1 MGWVGA
7 WGCCGLAREAGVS
20 RLEAAEVCT
29 VCLWVHLPV
38 WVHAGHPVCSL
49 LAPGG
54 TLPLLVHF
62 QLILLMLSS
71 FILLSLSVNLS
82 FCLAYH
88 VCDSYPVNSQR
99 STCPT
104 CQVKLP
110 LEKELTAASQG
121 MLWRP
126 KARVCLFCKGLL
138 CRWQRKGLP
147 SSLCLTCP
155 L

>member
-1 MGWVGA
+1 M
-7 WGCCGLAREAGVS
+7 S
-20 RLEAAEVCT
+20 SLEVAEVCT
-29 VCLWVHLPV
+29 VCVWVHLRV

-62 QLILLMLSS
+62 KLILLMLPS

-82 FCLAYH
+82 FCHAHH
-88 VCDSYPVNSQR
+88 VCDSYPVNSQHL
-99 STCPT
+99 TCPH
-104 CQVKLP
+104 CQPELP
-110 LEKELTAASQG
+110 LEELTAASQG
-121 MLWRP
+121 P
-126 KARVCLFCKGLL
+126 EARASLFCEGPF
-138 CRWQRKGLP
+138 CRQWQRKGLP